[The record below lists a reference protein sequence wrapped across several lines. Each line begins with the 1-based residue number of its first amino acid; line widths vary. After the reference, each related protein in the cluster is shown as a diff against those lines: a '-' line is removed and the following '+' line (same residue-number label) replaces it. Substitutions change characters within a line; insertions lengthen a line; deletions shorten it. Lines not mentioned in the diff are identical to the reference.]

1 MDKFKSTPK
10 DKIFEDLIKEL
21 RPLLRKSKNV
31 DYGDKLVRF
40 DYQGQEIEVKI
51 KDQPKRFKCKLCG
64 RDKFTKKS
72 PHNCVG
78 GFRKRHIEWEEL
90 E

>member
-1 MDKFKSTPK
+1 MNKFKSTEK
-10 DKIFEDLIKEL
+10 DKAFENLLNEL

-31 DYGDKLVRF
+31 DYGDKLARF
-40 DYQGQEIEVKI
+40 DYQGQEIEMKI
-51 KDQPKRFKCKLCG
+51 KDKPKRFRCKFCG

-78 GFRKRHIEWEEL
+78 GFRKRNIEWEEL
-90 E
+90 K